1 MKRKIL
7 ASIFIIIMSMVFTSC
22 NSIVD
27 SLVDGHLD
35 KSQLKTA
42 IESSKT
48 LLSSKTIGSDVGN
61 VSQDSYDSY
70 AASISNAESVYSN
83 DNITKAQLSIAISE
97 LGLATTS
104 FKNSA
109 VGSDS
114 VKYLYATDGTP
125 DITSTILAWEWSTM
139 ENPCTSDSTYN
150 PCLKASRG
158 DWAINLKFSGVA
170 AGTFSGFSKLE
181 FKIRATNPK
190 VKAIFDTLPAT
201 TNPAQGFSSD
211 NIATEWIE
219 YATTGTPLENDWY
232 LLTIDLTTLDA
243 DKLAA
248 AVNLTLSLDAS
259 GAGGTMYV
267 TDVCLKK

>member
-104 FKNSA
+104 FKNSV

-114 VKYLYATDGTP
+114 VKYLYATDGTT
-125 DITSTILAWEWSTM
+125 DITSTILNWEWSTM
-139 ENPCTSDSTYN
+139 ENLCTSDSTYN
-150 PCLKASRG
+150 PVIKISREA
-158 DWAINLKFSGVA
+158 WNVRLKFSGITL
-170 AGTFSGFSKLE
+170 GTFSDFTTLE
-181 FKIRATNPK
+181 FKIKANQPK
-190 VKAIFDTLPAT
+190 VKAIFDNKTGASGEGDSNSTAT
-201 TNPAQGFSSD
+201 DLIDF
-211 NIATEWIE
+211 
-219 YATTGTPLENDWY
+219 ATTGTSLGNGWY
-232 LLTIDLTTLDA
+232 SVSVDLSTLDTTKLSEAINLTICLD
-243 DKLAA
+243 DFGDNAA
-248 AVNLTLSLDAS
+248 
-259 GAGGTMYV
+259 TMYV

>member
-104 FKNSA
+104 FKNSV

-114 VKYLYATDGTP
+114 VKYLYATDGTI
-125 DITSTILAWEWSTM
+125 DITSTIGAWEYSTID
-139 ENPCTSDSTYN
+139 PAYALDSTYN
-150 PCLKASRG
+150 PVIKLAREAWNVK
-158 DWAINLKFSGVA
+158 LKFSGIEL
-170 AGTFSGFSKLE
+170 GTFSNYTTLE
-181 FKIRATNPK
+181 FKIKANHPK
-190 VKAIFDTLPAT
+190 FKVIFDNKLDGTEGDSNAT
-201 TNPAQGFSSD
+201 STDLIDF
-211 NIATEWIE
+211 
-219 YATTGTPLENDWY
+219 ATTGTSLGNDWFSVSID
-232 LLTIDLTTLDA
+232 LSTLDSTKLSEATNLTICLDDFGDNAATL
-243 DKLAA
+243 
-248 AVNLTLSLDAS
+248 
-259 GAGGTMYV
+259 YI
-267 TDVCLKK
+267 TDVCFKK